1 MVEKGKEASKE
12 PKKDIRIKDATKFT
26 YHYESG
32 GDKVFLELEKKD
44 LKKHKLTEEY
54 AEAVYASKERQEG
67 EMKLSKNIWFA
78 KKNLERGRLLS
89 TKIAASKINYFHLT
103 WEDRQRVEDFD
114 YRRAQK
120 YLTSLEEKRRATYP
134 GAHLAICPLLE

>member
-1 MVEKGKEASKE
+1 MNHNTGRAV
-12 PKKDIRIKDATKFT
+12 RQ
-26 YHYESG
+26 
-32 GDKVFLELEKKD
+32 FLED
-44 LKKHKLTEEY
+44 FKKHKLTEEY
-54 AEAVYASKERQEG
+54 AEAVHVSKKRLEG
-67 EMKLSKNIWFA
+67 QMQLSKSICFA
-78 KKNLERGRLLS
+78 KKKLERGRLLS